1 MAMQTIEIRNI
12 GPLVDTGIISVSQ
25 VMLLIGEQSTGK
37 STFMKILCFCCW
49 LEKQVMVSGDSIVSK
64 YTHYYRFWNELKKFH
79 HFNDDFLSDGS
90 YIKYDGSA
98 IQIEMQGRKRNAKIV
113 RKPKFAEIRHN
124 FKISFLPSER
134 NLLSSIQNIENLYRS
149 KDVDMLFNYI
159 LEWGEARSQFSVTH
173 PLNLVFVDKMKYHYD
188 EKSGD
193 VLTLADGHSKIKP
206 YYASSGVQSAL
217 PIQVLATYLA
227 NEVGTSAKISPVEY
241 LKQLDLTDAKIDKN
255 VLTALLSKLVEK
267 RSSFKI
273 NIEELAKISPSLGS
287 VFTNLQKRSSYR
299 SFHMFIEELEQNLFP
314 KAQFELVKMLVE
326 LLKLMDAK
334 NTDYKSTVF
343 LTTHSPYV
351 LTALNV
357 MMLASAAYEKSP
369 DRVKDLGLNDYVLP
383 KDSYSAYCIKDGR
396 FENIVD
402 EEYGFIKGDFLD
414 SVSELVDNYTFE
426 LNSIIYGN
434 AEG

>member
-1 MAMQTIEIRNI
+1 MQTIEIRNI
-12 GPLVDTGIISVSQ
+12 GPLRETGIVPVSQ

-49 LEKQVMVSGDSIVSK
+49 LEKQVMIGGDSIVSK

-79 HFNDDFLSDGS
+79 HFNDEFLSDSS

-98 IQIEMQGRKRNAKIV
+98 IQIEMRGKKRNAKIV
-113 RKPKFAEIRHN
+113 RKPNFAAIRHN
-124 FKISFLPSER
+124 LKISFLPSER

-159 LEWGEARSQFSVTH
+159 LEWGEARLQFGVAN
-173 PLNLVFVDKMKYHYD
+173 PLDLVFVDKMKYYYD
-188 EKSGD
+188 AKNGD

-227 NEVGTSAKISPVEY
+227 GEVGTSAKISPVEY
-241 LKQLDLTDAKIDKN
+241 LKQLDLTDSKIDIKVMTSVLKN
-255 VLTALLSKLVEK
+255 
-267 RSSFKI
+267 I
-273 NIEELAKISPSLGS
+273 QN
-287 VFTNLQKRSSYR
+287 RSSYK

-314 KAQFELVKMLVE
+314 KAQFELVKMLVG
-326 LLKLMDAK
+326 LLKQMDK
-334 NTDYKSTVF
+334 KPTGYTSTVF

-357 MMLASAAYEKSP
+357 MMLASAAYEMSP
-369 DRVKDLGLNDYVLP
+369 DKVNDLGLEDYVLP
-383 KDSYSAYCIKDGR
+383 KGAYSAYCIKNGH

-402 EEYGFIKGDFLD
+402 EEFGFIKGDFLD

-434 AEG
+434 TEG

>member
-1 MAMQTIEIRNI
+1 MQTIEIRNI
-12 GPLVDTGIISVSQ
+12 GPLVETGIIPVSQ

-49 LEKQVMVSGDSIVSK
+49 LEKQVMIGGDSIVSK

-79 HFNDDFLSDGS
+79 HFNDEFLSDSS

-98 IQIEMQGRKRNAKIV
+98 IQIEMRGKKRNAKIV

-124 FKISFLPSER
+124 LKISFLPSER

-159 LEWGEARSQFSVTH
+159 LEWGEARLQFGVAN
-173 PLNLVFVDKMKYHYD
+173 PLDLVFVDKMKYHYD
-188 EKSGD
+188 AKNGD
-193 VLTLADGHSKIKP
+193 VLTLTDGHSKIKP

-227 NEVGTSAKISPVEY
+227 GEVGTSAKISPVDY
-241 LKQLDLTDAKIDKN
+241 LKQLDLTDSKIDIKVMTSVLKN
-255 VLTALLSKLVEK
+255 
-267 RSSFKI
+267 I
-273 NIEELAKISPSLGS
+273 QN
-287 VFTNLQKRSSYR
+287 RSSYK

-314 KAQFELVKMLVE
+314 KAQFELVKMLVG
-326 LLKLMDAK
+326 LLKKMEQK
-334 NTDYKSTVF
+334 STGYTSTVF

-357 MMLASAAYEKSP
+357 MMLASAAYEMSP
-369 DRVKDLGLNDYVLP
+369 DKVNDLGLEDYVLP
-383 KDSYSAYCIKDGR
+383 KGAYSAYCIKDGR

-402 EEYGFIKGDFLD
+402 EEFGFIKGDFLD

-434 AEG
+434 TEG

>member
-1 MAMQTIEIRNI
+1 MQTIEIRRI
-12 GPLVDTGIISVSQ
+12 GPLVETGIVPVSQ
-25 VMLLIGEQSTGK
+25 VVLLIGEQSTGK

-49 LEKQVMVSGDSIVSK
+49 LEKQVMIGGDSIVSK

-79 HFNDDFLSDGS
+79 HLNDEFFSDSS

-98 IQIEMQGRKRNAKIV
+98 VQIEMCGKKRNAKIV

-124 FKISFLPSER
+124 LKLSFLPSER
-134 NLLSSIQNIENLYRS
+134 NLLSSILNIENLYRS

-159 LEWGEARSQFSVTH
+159 LEWGEARSQFNATH
-173 PLNLVFVDKMKYHYD
+173 PLDLVFVDNMKYHYD
-188 EKSGD
+188 AKNGD

-227 NEVGTSAKISPVEY
+227 REVGTSAKISPVEY
-241 LKQLDLTDAKIDKN
+241 LKQLDLTDSKIDIK
-255 VLTALLSKLVEK
+255 VLTSILSEMLKNGGVSKAEKL
-267 RSSFKI
+267 SD
-273 NIEELAKISPSLGS
+273 ISPSFDT
-287 VFTNLQKRSSYR
+287 VFKNLQNRSSYR

-314 KAQFELVKMLVE
+314 EAQFELVKMLVG
-326 LLKLMDAK
+326 LLKQMEKKD
-334 NTDYKSTVF
+334 TGYKSSVF

-357 MMLASAAYEKSP
+357 MMLVSAAYELSSDK
-369 DRVKDLGLNDYVLP
+369 VNGLGLEDYVLP
-383 KDSYSAYCIKDGR
+383 KGAYSAYCIKDGR
-396 FENIVD
+396 FESIVD

-434 AEG
+434 AEE

>member
-1 MAMQTIEIRNI
+1 MQTIEIRNI
-12 GPLVDTGIISVSQ
+12 GPLVETGIIPVSQ

-49 LEKQVMVSGDSIVSK
+49 LEKQVMIGGDSIVSK

-79 HFNDDFLSDGS
+79 HFNDEFLSDSS

-98 IQIEMQGRKRNAKIV
+98 IQIEMRGKKRNAKIV

-124 FKISFLPSER
+124 LKISFLPSER

-159 LEWGEARSQFSVTH
+159 LEWGEARLQFGVANS
-173 PLNLVFVDKMKYHYD
+173 LDLVFVDKMKYHYD
-188 EKSGD
+188 AKNGD

-227 NEVGTSAKISPVEY
+227 GEVGTSAKISPVDY
-241 LKQLDLTDAKIDKN
+241 LKQLDLTDSKIDIKVMTSVLKN
-255 VLTALLSKLVEK
+255 
-267 RSSFKI
+267 I
-273 NIEELAKISPSLGS
+273 QN
-287 VFTNLQKRSSYR
+287 RSSYK

-314 KAQFELVKMLVE
+314 KAQFELVKMLVG
-326 LLKLMDAK
+326 LLKKMEQ
-334 NTDYKSTVF
+334 KSTGYTSMVF

-357 MMLASAAYEKSP
+357 MMLASAAYEMSP
-369 DRVKDLGLNDYVLP
+369 DKVNDLGLEDYVLP
-383 KDSYSAYCIKDGR
+383 KGAYSAYCIKDGR

-402 EEYGFIKGDFLD
+402 EEFGFIKGDFLD

-434 AEG
+434 TEG

>member
-1 MAMQTIEIRNI
+1 MQTIEIRNI
-12 GPLVDTGIISVSQ
+12 GPLVETGIIPVSQ

-49 LEKQVMVSGDSIVSK
+49 LEKQVMIGGDSIVSK

-79 HFNDDFLSDGS
+79 HFNDEFLSDSS

-98 IQIEMQGRKRNAKIV
+98 IQIEMRGKKRNAKIV
-113 RKPKFAEIRHN
+113 RKPKFAAIRHN
-124 FKISFLPSER
+124 LKISFLPSER

-159 LEWGEARSQFSVTH
+159 LEWGEARLQFGVAN
-173 PLNLVFVDKMKYHYD
+173 PLDLVFVDKMKYHYD
-188 EKSGD
+188 AKNGD

-227 NEVGTSAKISPVEY
+227 GEVGTSAKISPVEY
-241 LKQLDLTDAKIDKN
+241 LKQLDLTDSKIDIKVMTSVLKN
-255 VLTALLSKLVEK
+255 
-267 RSSFKI
+267 I
-273 NIEELAKISPSLGS
+273 QN
-287 VFTNLQKRSSYR
+287 RSSYK

-314 KAQFELVKMLVE
+314 KAQFELVKMLVG
-326 LLKLMDAK
+326 LLKKMEQK
-334 NTDYKSTVF
+334 STGYTSTVF

-357 MMLASAAYEKSP
+357 MMLASAAYEMSP
-369 DRVKDLGLNDYVLP
+369 DKVNDLGLEDYVLP
-383 KDSYSAYCIKDGR
+383 KRAYSAYCIKDGR

-402 EEYGFIKGDFLD
+402 EEFGFIKGDFLD

-434 AEG
+434 TEG

>member
-1 MAMQTIEIRNI
+1 MQTIEIRNI
-12 GPLVDTGIISVSQ
+12 GPLVETGIIPVSQ

-49 LEKQVMVSGDSIVSK
+49 LEKQVMIGGDSIVSK

-79 HFNDDFLSDGS
+79 HFNDEFLSDSS

-98 IQIEMQGRKRNAKIV
+98 IQIEMRGKKRNAKIV

-124 FKISFLPSER
+124 LKISFLPSER

-159 LEWGEARSQFSVTH
+159 LEWGEARLQFGVAN
-173 PLNLVFVDKMKYHYD
+173 PLDLVFVDKMKYHYD
-188 EKSGD
+188 AKNGD

-227 NEVGTSAKISPVEY
+227 GEVGTSAKISPVDY
-241 LKQLDLTDAKIDKN
+241 LKQLDLTDSKIDIKVMTSVLKN
-255 VLTALLSKLVEK
+255 
-267 RSSFKI
+267 I
-273 NIEELAKISPSLGS
+273 QN
-287 VFTNLQKRSSYR
+287 RSSYK

-314 KAQFELVKMLVE
+314 KAQFELVKMLVG
-326 LLKLMDAK
+326 LLKKMEQK
-334 NTDYKSTVF
+334 STGYTSTVF

-357 MMLASAAYEKSP
+357 MMLASAAYEMSP
-369 DRVKDLGLNDYVLP
+369 DKVNDLGLEDYVLP
-383 KDSYSAYCIKDGR
+383 KGAYSAYCIKDGR

-402 EEYGFIKGDFLD
+402 EEFGFIKGDFLD

>member
-1 MAMQTIEIRNI
+1 MQTIEIRNI
-12 GPLVDTGIISVSQ
+12 GPLRETGIVPVSQ

-49 LEKQVMVSGDSIVSK
+49 LEKQVMIGGDSIVSK
-64 YTHYYRFWNELKKFH
+64 YTHYYRFWNELKRFH
-79 HFNDDFLSDGS
+79 HLNDEFLSDSS

-98 IQIEMQGRKRNAKIV
+98 IQIEMPGKKRNAKIF
-113 RKPKFAEIRHN
+113 RKPKFADIRHN
-124 FKISFLPSER
+124 LKISFLPSER

-159 LEWGEARSQFSVTH
+159 LEWGEARSQFNVAH
-173 PLNLVFVDKMKYHYD
+173 PLDLVFVDNMKYHYD
-188 EKSGD
+188 AKNGD
-193 VLTLADGHSKIKP
+193 MLTLADGHSRIKP

-217 PIQVLATYLA
+217 PIQVIATYLA
-227 NEVGTSAKISPVEY
+227 GEVGTSAKKSPVEY
-241 LKQLDLTDAKIDKN
+241 LKQLDLLDSKDVQALTT
-255 VLTALLSKLVEK
+255 VLNNML
-267 RSSFKI
+267 
-273 NIEELAKISPSLGS
+273 N
-287 VFTNLQKRSSYR
+287 RSSYR

-314 KAQFELVKMLVE
+314 KAQFELVKMLVR
-326 LLKLMDAK
+326 LLKQMDK
-334 NTDYKSTVF
+334 KPTGYTSTVF

-357 MMLASAAYEKSP
+357 MMLASAAYEMSP
-369 DRVKDLGLNDYVLP
+369 DKVSDLGLEDYVLP
-383 KDSYSAYCIKDGR
+383 KGAYSAYCIKDGC

>member
-1 MAMQTIEIRNI
+1 MQTIEIRNI
-12 GPLVDTGIISVSQ
+12 GPLAETGVVPISQ

-49 LEKQVMVSGDSIVSK
+49 LEKQVMIGGDSILSR

-79 HFNDDFLSDGS
+79 HFNDDFLSDSS

-98 IQIEMQGRKRNAKIV
+98 IQIEMRGKKRNAKIV
-113 RKPKFAEIRHN
+113 RKPKFAEIKHN
-124 FKISFLPSER
+124 LKISFLPSER

-159 LEWGEARSQFSVTH
+159 LEWGEARLQFNVLH
-173 PLNLVFVDKMKYHYD
+173 PLDLVFVDKMKYHYD
-188 EKSGD
+188 AKNGD

-227 NEVGTSAKISPVEY
+227 GEVGTSAKISPVEY
-241 LKQLDLTDAKIDKN
+241 LKQLDLTDSKIDMKVMTSVLKN
-255 VLTALLSKLVEK
+255 
-267 RSSFKI
+267 I
-273 NIEELAKISPSLGS
+273 QN
-287 VFTNLQKRSSYR
+287 RSSYK

-314 KAQFELVKMLVE
+314 KAQFELVKMLVG
-326 LLKLMDAK
+326 LLKQ
-334 NTDYKSTVF
+334 TDKKDTGYKSTVF

-357 MMLASAAYEKSP
+357 MMLASAAYEMSP
-369 DRVKDLGLNDYVLP
+369 DKVNDLGLEDYVLP
-383 KDSYSAYCIKDGR
+383 KGAYSAYCIKDGR

-414 SVSELVDNYTFE
+414 SVSEQVDNYTFE

-434 AEG
+434 TEG

>member
-1 MAMQTIEIRNI
+1 MQTIEIRNI
-12 GPLVDTGIISVSQ
+12 GPLVETGIIPVSQ

-49 LEKQVMVSGDSIVSK
+49 LEKQVMIGGDSIVSK

-79 HFNDDFLSDGS
+79 HFNDEFLSDSS

-98 IQIEMQGRKRNAKIV
+98 IQIEMRGKKRNAKIV
-113 RKPKFAEIRHN
+113 RKPKFAAIRHN
-124 FKISFLPSER
+124 LKISFLPSER

-159 LEWGEARSQFSVTH
+159 LEWGEARLQFGVAN
-173 PLNLVFVDKMKYHYD
+173 PLDLVFVDKMKYHYD
-188 EKSGD
+188 AKNGD
-193 VLTLADGHSKIKP
+193 VLTLVDGYSKIKP

-227 NEVGTSAKISPVEY
+227 GEVGTSAKISPVEY
-241 LKQLDLTDAKIDKN
+241 LKQLDLTDSKIDIKVMTSVLKN
-255 VLTALLSKLVEK
+255 
-267 RSSFKI
+267 I
-273 NIEELAKISPSLGS
+273 QN
-287 VFTNLQKRSSYR
+287 RSSYK

-314 KAQFELVKMLVE
+314 KAQFELVKMLVG
-326 LLKLMDAK
+326 LLKKMEQ
-334 NTDYKSTVF
+334 KSTGYTSMVF

-357 MMLASAAYEKSP
+357 MMLASAAYEMSP
-369 DRVKDLGLNDYVLP
+369 NKVNDLGLEDYVLP
-383 KDSYSAYCIKDGR
+383 KGAYSAYCIKDGR

-402 EEYGFIKGDFLD
+402 EEFGFIKGDFLD
-414 SVSELVDNYTFE
+414 SVSELVDNYTFK

-434 AEG
+434 TEG

>member
-1 MAMQTIEIRNI
+1 MQTIEIRNI
-12 GPLVDTGIISVSQ
+12 GPLKETGVVPVSQ

-49 LEKQVMVSGDSIVSK
+49 LEKQVMIGGDSILSR

-79 HFNDDFLSDGS
+79 HFNDDFLSDSS

-98 IQIEMQGRKRNAKIV
+98 IQIEMRGKKRNAKIV
-113 RKPKFAEIRHN
+113 RKPKFAEIKHN
-124 FKISFLPSER
+124 LKISFLPSER

-159 LEWGEARSQFSVTH
+159 LEWGEARLQFDESH
-173 PLNLVFVDKMKYHYD
+173 PLDLVFVDKMKYHY
-188 EKSGD
+188 EAKKGD
-193 VLTLADGHSKIKP
+193 MLTLADGHSNIKP

-227 NEVGTSAKISPVEY
+227 GEVGTSAKISPVEY
-241 LKQLDLTDAKIDKN
+241 LKQLNLLTDSKVDVKILSA
-255 VLTALLSKLVEK
+255 VLNEMLRNENTSKPNK
-267 RSSFKI
+267 
-273 NIEELAKISPSLGS
+273 NIEVPAS
-287 VFTNLQKRSSYR
+287 VEYVLNNLLNRSSYR
-299 SFHMFIEELEQNLFP
+299 SFHLFVEELEQNLFP
-314 KAQFELVKMLVE
+314 IAQFELVKMLVG
-326 LLKLMDAK
+326 LLKQ
-334 NTDYKSTVF
+334 TDKKDTGYKSTVF

-357 MMLASAAYEKSP
+357 MMLASAAYEMSP
-369 DRVKDLGLNDYVLP
+369 DKVNDLGLEDYVLP
-383 KDSYSAYCIKDGR
+383 KGAYSAYCIKDGR

-434 AEG
+434 TEG

>member
-1 MAMQTIEIRNI
+1 MQTIEIRNI
-12 GPLVDTGIISVSQ
+12 GPLVETGIIPVSQ

-49 LEKQVMVSGDSIVSK
+49 LEKQVMIGGDSIVSK

-79 HFNDDFLSDGS
+79 HFNDEFLSDSS

-98 IQIEMQGRKRNAKIV
+98 IQIEMRGKKRNAKIV
-113 RKPKFAEIRHN
+113 RKPKFAAIRHN
-124 FKISFLPSER
+124 LKISFLPSER

-159 LEWGEARSQFSVTH
+159 LEWGEARLQFGAAN
-173 PLNLVFVDKMKYHYD
+173 PLDLVFVDKMKYYYD
-188 EKSGD
+188 AKNGD

-227 NEVGTSAKISPVEY
+227 GEVGTSAKISPVEY
-241 LKQLDLTDAKIDKN
+241 LKQLDLTDSKIDIKVMTSVLKN
-255 VLTALLSKLVEK
+255 
-267 RSSFKI
+267 I
-273 NIEELAKISPSLGS
+273 QN
-287 VFTNLQKRSSYR
+287 RSSYK

-314 KAQFELVKMLVE
+314 KAQFELVKMLVG
-326 LLKLMDAK
+326 LLKKMEQ
-334 NTDYKSTVF
+334 KSTGYTSMVF

-357 MMLASAAYEKSP
+357 MMLASAAYEMSP
-369 DRVKDLGLNDYVLP
+369 DKVNDLGLEDYVLP
-383 KDSYSAYCIKDGR
+383 KGAYSAYCIKDGR

-402 EEYGFIKGDFLD
+402 EEFGFIKGDFLD

-434 AEG
+434 TEG

>member
-1 MAMQTIEIRNI
+1 MQTIEIRNI
-12 GPLVDTGIISVSQ
+12 GPLVETGIIPVSQ

-49 LEKQVMVSGDSIVSK
+49 LEKQVMIGGDSIVSK

-79 HFNDDFLSDGS
+79 HFNDEFLSDSS

-98 IQIEMQGRKRNAKIV
+98 IQIEMRGKKRNAKIV

-124 FKISFLPSER
+124 LKISFLPSER

-159 LEWGEARSQFSVTH
+159 LEWGEARLQFGVAN
-173 PLNLVFVDKMKYHYD
+173 PFDLVFVDKMKYHYD
-188 EKSGD
+188 AKNGD

-227 NEVGTSAKISPVEY
+227 GEVGTSAKISPVDY
-241 LKQLDLTDAKIDKN
+241 LKQLDLTDSKIDIKVMTSVLKN
-255 VLTALLSKLVEK
+255 
-267 RSSFKI
+267 I
-273 NIEELAKISPSLGS
+273 QN
-287 VFTNLQKRSSYR
+287 RSSYK

-314 KAQFELVKMLVE
+314 KAQFELVKMLVG
-326 LLKLMDAK
+326 LLKKMEQK
-334 NTDYKSTVF
+334 STGYTSTVF

-357 MMLASAAYEKSP
+357 MMLASAAYEMSP
-369 DRVKDLGLNDYVLP
+369 DKVNDLGLEDYVLP
-383 KDSYSAYCIKDGR
+383 KGAYSAYCIKDGR

-402 EEYGFIKGDFLD
+402 EEFGFIKGDFLD

-434 AEG
+434 TEG

>member
-1 MAMQTIEIRNI
+1 MQTIEIRNI
-12 GPLVDTGIISVSQ
+12 GPLTETGTVPVSQ

-49 LEKQVMVSGDSIVSK
+49 LEKQVMIGGDSIVSK

-79 HFNDDFLSDGS
+79 HFNDEFLSDSS

-98 IQIEMQGRKRNAKIV
+98 IQIEMRGKKRNAKIV

-124 FKISFLPSER
+124 LKISFLPSER

-159 LEWGEARSQFSVTH
+159 LEWGEARLQFGVAN
-173 PLNLVFVDKMKYHYD
+173 PLDLVFVDKMKYHYD
-188 EKSGD
+188 AKNGD

-227 NEVGTSAKISPVEY
+227 GEVGTSAKISPVDY
-241 LKQLDLTDAKIDKN
+241 LKQLDLTDSKIDIKVMTSVLKN
-255 VLTALLSKLVEK
+255 
-267 RSSFKI
+267 I
-273 NIEELAKISPSLGS
+273 QN
-287 VFTNLQKRSSYR
+287 RSSYK

-314 KAQFELVKMLVE
+314 KAQFELVKMLVG
-326 LLKLMDAK
+326 LLKKMEQK
-334 NTDYKSTVF
+334 STGYTSTVF

-357 MMLASAAYEKSP
+357 MMLASAAYEMSP
-369 DRVKDLGLNDYVLP
+369 DKVNDLGLEDYVLP
-383 KDSYSAYCIKDGR
+383 KGAYSAYCIKDGR

-402 EEYGFIKGDFLD
+402 EEFGFIKGDFLD

>member
-1 MAMQTIEIRNI
+1 MQTIEIRNI
-12 GPLVDTGIISVSQ
+12 GPLVETGIIPVSQ

-49 LEKQVMVSGDSIVSK
+49 LEKQVMIGGDSIVSK

-79 HFNDDFLSDGS
+79 HFNDEFLSDSS

-98 IQIEMQGRKRNAKIV
+98 IQIEMRGKKRNAKIV

-124 FKISFLPSER
+124 LKISFLPSER

-159 LEWGEARSQFSVTH
+159 LEWGEARLQFGVAN
-173 PLNLVFVDKMKYHYD
+173 PLDLVFVDKMKYHYD
-188 EKSGD
+188 AKNGD

-227 NEVGTSAKISPVEY
+227 GEVGTSAKISPVDY
-241 LKQLDLTDAKIDKN
+241 LKQLDLTDSKIDIKVMTSVLKN
-255 VLTALLSKLVEK
+255 
-267 RSSFKI
+267 I
-273 NIEELAKISPSLGS
+273 QN
-287 VFTNLQKRSSYR
+287 RSSYK

-314 KAQFELVKMLVE
+314 KAQFELVKMLVG
-326 LLKLMDAK
+326 LLKKMEQ
-334 NTDYKSTVF
+334 KSTGYTSTMF

-357 MMLASAAYEKSP
+357 MMLASAAYEMSP
-369 DRVKDLGLNDYVLP
+369 DKVNDLGLEDYVLP
-383 KDSYSAYCIKDGR
+383 KGAYSAYCIKDGR

-402 EEYGFIKGDFLD
+402 AEFGFIKGDFLD

-434 AEG
+434 TEG

>member
-1 MAMQTIEIRNI
+1 MQTIEIRNI
-12 GPLVDTGIISVSQ
+12 GPLVETGIIPVSQ

-49 LEKQVMVSGDSIVSK
+49 LEKQVMIGGDSIVSK

-79 HFNDDFLSDGS
+79 HFNDEFLSDSS

-98 IQIEMQGRKRNAKIV
+98 IQIEMRGKKRNAKIV
-113 RKPKFAEIRHN
+113 RKPKFADIRHN
-124 FKISFLPSER
+124 LKISFLPSER

-159 LEWGEARSQFSVTH
+159 LEWGEARLQFGVAN
-173 PLNLVFVDKMKYHYD
+173 PLDLFFVDKMKYHYD
-188 EKSGD
+188 AKNGD

-227 NEVGTSAKISPVEY
+227 GEVGTSAKISPVDY
-241 LKQLDLTDAKIDKN
+241 LKQLDLTDSKIDIKVMTSVLKN
-255 VLTALLSKLVEK
+255 
-267 RSSFKI
+267 I
-273 NIEELAKISPSLGS
+273 QN
-287 VFTNLQKRSSYR
+287 RSSYK

-314 KAQFELVKMLVE
+314 KAQFELVKMLVG
-326 LLKLMDAK
+326 LLKKMEQK
-334 NTDYKSTVF
+334 STGYTSTVF

-357 MMLASAAYEKSP
+357 MMLASAAYEMSP
-369 DRVKDLGLNDYVLP
+369 DKVNDLGLEDYVLP
-383 KDSYSAYCIKDGR
+383 KGAYSAYCIKDGR

-402 EEYGFIKGDFLD
+402 EEFGFIKGDFLD

-434 AEG
+434 TEG

>member
-1 MAMQTIEIRNI
+1 MQTIEIRNI
-12 GPLVDTGIISVSQ
+12 GPLVETGIIPVSQ

-49 LEKQVMVSGDSIVSK
+49 LEKQVMIGGDSIVSK

-79 HFNDDFLSDGS
+79 HFNDEFLSDSS

-98 IQIEMQGRKRNAKIV
+98 IQIEMRGKKRNAKIV

-124 FKISFLPSER
+124 LKISFLPSER

-159 LEWGEARSQFSVTH
+159 LEWGEARLQFGVAN
-173 PLNLVFVDKMKYHYD
+173 PLDLVFVDKMKYHYD
-188 EKSGD
+188 AKNGD

-227 NEVGTSAKISPVEY
+227 GEVGTSAKISPVDY
-241 LKQLDLTDAKIDKN
+241 LKQLDLTDSKIDIKVMTSVLKN
-255 VLTALLSKLVEK
+255 
-267 RSSFKI
+267 I
-273 NIEELAKISPSLGS
+273 QN
-287 VFTNLQKRSSYR
+287 RSSYK

-314 KAQFELVKMLVE
+314 KAQFELVKMLVG
-326 LLKLMDAK
+326 LLKKMEQK
-334 NTDYKSTVF
+334 STGYTSTVF

-357 MMLASAAYEKSP
+357 MMLASAAYEISP
-369 DRVKDLGLNDYVLP
+369 DKVNDLGLEDYVLP
-383 KDSYSAYCIKDGR
+383 KGAYSAYCIKDGR

-402 EEYGFIKGDFLD
+402 EEFGFIKGDFLD

-434 AEG
+434 TEG

>member
-1 MAMQTIEIRNI
+1 MQTIEIRNI
-12 GPLVDTGIISVSQ
+12 GSLVETGIIPVSQ

-49 LEKQVMVSGDSIVSK
+49 LEKQVMIGGDSIVSK

-79 HFNDDFLSDGS
+79 HFNDEFLSDSS

-98 IQIEMQGRKRNAKIV
+98 IQIEMRGKKRNAKIV

-124 FKISFLPSER
+124 LKISFLPSER

-159 LEWGEARSQFSVTH
+159 LEWGEARLQFGVAN
-173 PLNLVFVDKMKYHYD
+173 PLDLVFVDKMKYHYD
-188 EKSGD
+188 AKNGD

-227 NEVGTSAKISPVEY
+227 GEVGTSAKISPVDY
-241 LKQLDLTDAKIDKN
+241 LKQLDLTDSKIDIKVMTSVLKN
-255 VLTALLSKLVEK
+255 
-267 RSSFKI
+267 I
-273 NIEELAKISPSLGS
+273 QN
-287 VFTNLQKRSSYR
+287 RSSYK

-314 KAQFELVKMLVE
+314 KAQFELVKMLVG
-326 LLKLMDAK
+326 LLKKMEHK
-334 NTDYKSTVF
+334 STGYTSTVF

-357 MMLASAAYEKSP
+357 MMLASAAYEMSP
-369 DRVKDLGLNDYVLP
+369 DKVNDLGLEDYVLP
-383 KDSYSAYCIKDGR
+383 KGAYSAYCIKDGR

-402 EEYGFIKGDFLD
+402 EEFGFIKGDFLD

-434 AEG
+434 TEG

>member
-1 MAMQTIEIRNI
+1 MQTIEIRNI
-12 GPLVDTGIISVSQ
+12 GPLVETGIIPVSQ

-49 LEKQVMVSGDSIVSK
+49 LEKQVMIGGDSIVSK

-79 HFNDDFLSDGS
+79 HFNDEFLSDSS

-98 IQIEMQGRKRNAKIV
+98 IQIEMRGKKRNAKIV

-124 FKISFLPSER
+124 LKISFLPSER

-159 LEWGEARSQFSVTH
+159 LEWGEARLQFGVAN
-173 PLNLVFVDKMKYHYD
+173 PLDLVFVDKMKYHYD
-188 EKSGD
+188 AKNGD

-227 NEVGTSAKISPVEY
+227 GEVGTSAKISPVDY
-241 LKQLDLTDAKIDKN
+241 LKQLDFTDSKIDIKVMTSVLKN
-255 VLTALLSKLVEK
+255 
-267 RSSFKI
+267 I
-273 NIEELAKISPSLGS
+273 QN
-287 VFTNLQKRSSYR
+287 RSSYK

-314 KAQFELVKMLVE
+314 KAQFELVKMLVG
-326 LLKLMDAK
+326 LLKKMEQK
-334 NTDYKSTVF
+334 STGYTSTVF

-357 MMLASAAYEKSP
+357 MMLASAAYEMSP
-369 DRVKDLGLNDYVLP
+369 DKVNDLGLEDYVLP
-383 KDSYSAYCIKDGR
+383 KGAYSAYCIKDGR

-402 EEYGFIKGDFLD
+402 EEFGFIKGDFLD

-434 AEG
+434 TEG

>member
-1 MAMQTIEIRNI
+1 MQTIEIRNI
-12 GPLVDTGIISVSQ
+12 GPLVETGIIPVSQ

-49 LEKQVMVSGDSIVSK
+49 LEKQVMIGGDSIVSK

-79 HFNDDFLSDGS
+79 HFNDEFLSDSS

-98 IQIEMQGRKRNAKIV
+98 IQIEMRGKKRNAKIV

-124 FKISFLPSER
+124 LKISFLPSER

-159 LEWGEARSQFSVTH
+159 LEWGEARLQFGVAN
-173 PLNLVFVDKMKYHYD
+173 PLDLVFVDKMKYHYD
-188 EKSGD
+188 AKNGD

-227 NEVGTSAKISPVEY
+227 GEVGTSAKISPVDY
-241 LKQLDLTDAKIDKN
+241 LKQLDLTDSKIDIKVMTSVLKN
-255 VLTALLSKLVEK
+255 
-267 RSSFKI
+267 I
-273 NIEELAKISPSLGS
+273 QN
-287 VFTNLQKRSSYR
+287 RSSYK

-314 KAQFELVKMLVE
+314 KAQFELVKMLVG
-326 LLKLMDAK
+326 LLKKMEQK
-334 NTDYKSTVF
+334 STGYTSTVF

-357 MMLASAAYEKSP
+357 MMLASAAYEMSP
-369 DRVKDLGLNDYVLP
+369 DKVNDLGLEDNVLP
-383 KDSYSAYCIKDGR
+383 KGAYSAYCIKDGR

-402 EEYGFIKGDFLD
+402 EEFGFIKGDFLD

-434 AEG
+434 TEG

>member
-1 MAMQTIEIRNI
+1 MQTIEIRNI
-12 GPLVDTGIISVSQ
+12 GPLVETGIIPVSQ

-49 LEKQVMVSGDSIVSK
+49 LEKQVMIGGDSIVSK

-79 HFNDDFLSDGS
+79 HFNDEFLSDSS

-98 IQIEMQGRKRNAKIV
+98 IQIEMRGKKRNAKIV

-124 FKISFLPSER
+124 LKISFLPSER

-159 LEWGEARSQFSVTH
+159 LEWGEARLQFGVAN
-173 PLNLVFVDKMKYHYD
+173 PLDLVFVDKMKYHYD
-188 EKSGD
+188 AKNGD

-227 NEVGTSAKISPVEY
+227 GEVGTSAKISPVDY
-241 LKQLDLTDAKIDKN
+241 LKQLDLTDSKIDIKVMTSVLKN
-255 VLTALLSKLVEK
+255 
-267 RSSFKI
+267 I
-273 NIEELAKISPSLGS
+273 QN
-287 VFTNLQKRSSYR
+287 RSSYK

-314 KAQFELVKMLVE
+314 KAQFELVKMLVG
-326 LLKLMDAK
+326 LLKKMEQK
-334 NTDYKSTVF
+334 STGYTSTVF

-357 MMLASAAYEKSP
+357 MMLASAAYEMSP
-369 DRVKDLGLNDYVLP
+369 DKVNDLGLEDYVLP
-383 KDSYSAYCIKDGR
+383 KGAYSAYCIKDGR

-402 EEYGFIKGDFLD
+402 EEFGFIKGDFLD

-434 AEG
+434 TEG

>member
-1 MAMQTIEIRNI
+1 MQTIEIRNI
-12 GPLVDTGIISVSQ
+12 GPLKETGVVPISQ

-49 LEKQVMVSGDSIVSK
+49 LEKQVMIGGDSILSR

-79 HFNDDFLSDGS
+79 HFNDDFLSDSS

-98 IQIEMQGRKRNAKIV
+98 IQIEMRGKKRNAKIV
-113 RKPKFAEIRHN
+113 RKPKFAEIKHN
-124 FKISFLPSER
+124 LKISFLPSER

-159 LEWGEARSQFSVTH
+159 LEWGEARLQFNELH
-173 PLNLVFVDKMKYHYD
+173 PLDLVFVDKMKYHYD
-188 EKSGD
+188 AKNGD

-227 NEVGTSAKISPVEY
+227 GEVGTSAKISPVEY
-241 LKQLDLTDAKIDKN
+241 LKQLNLLTDSKVDVKILSA
-255 VLTALLSKLVEK
+255 VLNEMLRNENTSKPNK
-267 RSSFKI
+267 
-273 NIEELAKISPSLGS
+273 NIEVPAS
-287 VFTNLQKRSSYR
+287 VEYVLNNLLNRSSYR
-299 SFHMFIEELEQNLFP
+299 SFHMFVEELEQNLFP
-314 KAQFELVKMLVE
+314 IAQFELVKMLVG
-326 LLKLMDAK
+326 LLKQ
-334 NTDYKSTVF
+334 TDKKDTGYKSTVF

-357 MMLASAAYEKSP
+357 MMLASAAYEMSP
-369 DRVKDLGLNDYVLP
+369 DKVNDLGLEDYVLP
-383 KDSYSAYCIKDGR
+383 KGAYSAYCIKDGR

-402 EEYGFIKGDFLD
+402 EEFGFIKGDFLD

-434 AEG
+434 TEG

>member
-1 MAMQTIEIRNI
+1 MQTIEIRNI
-12 GPLVDTGIISVSQ
+12 GPLVETGIIPVSQ

-49 LEKQVMVSGDSIVSK
+49 LEKQVMIGGDSIVSK

-79 HFNDDFLSDGS
+79 HFNDEFLSDSS

-98 IQIEMQGRKRNAKIV
+98 IQIEMRGKKRNAKIV

-124 FKISFLPSER
+124 LKISFLPSER

-159 LEWGEARSQFSVTH
+159 LEWGEARLQFGVAN
-173 PLNLVFVDKMKYHYD
+173 PLDLVFVDKMKYHYD
-188 EKSGD
+188 AKNGD
-193 VLTLADGHSKIKP
+193 VLTLSDGHSKIKP

-227 NEVGTSAKISPVEY
+227 GEVGTSAKISPVDY
-241 LKQLDLTDAKIDKN
+241 LKQLDLTDSKIDIKVMTSVLKN
-255 VLTALLSKLVEK
+255 
-267 RSSFKI
+267 I
-273 NIEELAKISPSLGS
+273 QN
-287 VFTNLQKRSSYR
+287 RSSYK

-314 KAQFELVKMLVE
+314 KAQLELVKMLVG
-326 LLKLMDAK
+326 LLKKMEQK
-334 NTDYKSTVF
+334 STGYTSTVF

-357 MMLASAAYEKSP
+357 MMLASAAYEMSP
-369 DRVKDLGLNDYVLP
+369 DKVNDLGLEDYVLP
-383 KDSYSAYCIKDGR
+383 KGAYSAYCIKDGR

-402 EEYGFIKGDFLD
+402 EEFGFIKGDFLD

-434 AEG
+434 TEG

>member
-1 MAMQTIEIRNI
+1 MQAIEIRNI
-12 GPLVDTGIISVSQ
+12 GPLKETGVVPISQ

-49 LEKQVMVSGDSIVSK
+49 LEKQVMIGGDSILSR

-79 HFNDDFLSDGS
+79 HFNDDFLSDSS

-98 IQIEMQGRKRNAKIV
+98 IQIEMRGKKRNAKIV
-113 RKPKFAEIRHN
+113 RKPKFAEIKHN
-124 FKISFLPSER
+124 LKISFLPSER

-159 LEWGEARSQFSVTH
+159 LEWGEARLQFNVLH
-173 PLNLVFVDKMKYHYD
+173 PLDLVFVDKMKYHYD
-188 EKSGD
+188 AKNGD

-227 NEVGTSAKISPVEY
+227 GEVGTSAKISPVEY
-241 LKQLDLTDAKIDKN
+241 LKQLNLLTDSKVDVKILSA
-255 VLTALLSKLVEK
+255 VLNEMLRNENTSKPNK
-267 RSSFKI
+267 
-273 NIEELAKISPSLGS
+273 NIEVPAS
-287 VFTNLQKRSSYR
+287 VEYVLNNLLNRSSYR
-299 SFHMFIEELEQNLFP
+299 SFHMFVEELEQNLFP
-314 KAQFELVKMLVE
+314 IAQFELVKMLVG
-326 LLKLMDAK
+326 LLKQ
-334 NTDYKSTVF
+334 TDKKDTGYKSTVF

-357 MMLASAAYEKSP
+357 MMLASAAYEISHDK
-369 DRVKDLGLNDYVLP
+369 VNDLGLEDYVLP
-383 KDSYSAYCIKDGR
+383 KGAYSAYCIKDGR

-414 SVSELVDNYTFE
+414 SVSEQVDNYTFE

-434 AEG
+434 TEG

>member
-1 MAMQTIEIRNI
+1 MQTIEIRNI
-12 GPLVDTGIISVSQ
+12 GPLRETGIIPVSQ

-49 LEKQVMVSGDSIVSK
+49 LEKQVMIGGDSIVSK

-79 HFNDDFLSDGS
+79 HFNDEFLSDSS

-98 IQIEMQGRKRNAKIV
+98 IQIEMRGKKRNAKIV
-113 RKPKFAEIRHN
+113 RKPKFAAIRHN
-124 FKISFLPSER
+124 LKISFLPSER

-159 LEWGEARSQFSVTH
+159 LEWGEARLQFGVAN
-173 PLNLVFVDKMKYHYD
+173 PLDLVFVDKMKYYYD
-188 EKSGD
+188 AKNGD

-227 NEVGTSAKISPVEY
+227 GEVGTSAKISPVEY
-241 LKQLDLTDAKIDKN
+241 LKQLDLTDSKIDIKVMTSVLKN
-255 VLTALLSKLVEK
+255 
-267 RSSFKI
+267 I
-273 NIEELAKISPSLGS
+273 QN
-287 VFTNLQKRSSYR
+287 RSSYK

-314 KAQFELVKMLVE
+314 KAQFELVKMLVG
-326 LLKLMDAK
+326 LLKKMEQ
-334 NTDYKSTVF
+334 KSTGYTSMVF

-357 MMLASAAYEKSP
+357 MMLASAAYEMSP
-369 DRVKDLGLNDYVLP
+369 DKVNDLGLEDYVLP
-383 KDSYSAYCIKDGR
+383 KGAYSAYCIKDGR

-402 EEYGFIKGDFLD
+402 EEFGFIKGDFLD

-434 AEG
+434 TEG

>member
-1 MAMQTIEIRNI
+1 MQTIEIRNI
-12 GPLVDTGIISVSQ
+12 GPLVETGIIPVSQ

-49 LEKQVMVSGDSIVSK
+49 LEKQVMIGGDSIVSK

-79 HFNDDFLSDGS
+79 HFNDEFLSDSS

-98 IQIEMQGRKRNAKIV
+98 IQIEMRGKKRNAKIV
-113 RKPKFAEIRHN
+113 RKPKFAAIRHN
-124 FKISFLPSER
+124 LKISFLPSER

-159 LEWGEARSQFSVTH
+159 LEWGEARLQFDVAN
-173 PLNLVFVDKMKYHYD
+173 PLDLVFVDKMKYYYD
-188 EKSGD
+188 AKNGD
-193 VLTLADGHSKIKP
+193 VLTLADGHSQIKP

-227 NEVGTSAKISPVEY
+227 GEVGTSAKISPVEY
-241 LKQLDLTDAKIDKN
+241 LKQLDLTDSKIDIKVMTSVLKN
-255 VLTALLSKLVEK
+255 
-267 RSSFKI
+267 I
-273 NIEELAKISPSLGS
+273 QN
-287 VFTNLQKRSSYR
+287 RSSYK

-314 KAQFELVKMLVE
+314 KAQFELVKMLVG
-326 LLKLMDAK
+326 LLKKMEQK
-334 NTDYKSTVF
+334 STGYTSTVF

-357 MMLASAAYEKSP
+357 MMLASAAYEMSP
-369 DRVKDLGLNDYVLP
+369 DKVNDLGLEDYVLP
-383 KDSYSAYCIKDGR
+383 KGAYSAYCIKDGR

-402 EEYGFIKGDFLD
+402 EEFGFIKGDFLD

-434 AEG
+434 TEG

>member
-1 MAMQTIEIRNI
+1 MQTIEIRNI
-12 GPLVDTGIISVSQ
+12 GPLAETGVVPVSQ

-49 LEKQVMVSGDSIVSK
+49 LEKQVMIGGDSIVCK

-79 HFNDDFLSDGS
+79 HFNDDFLSDSS

-98 IQIEMQGRKRNAKIV
+98 IQIEMRGKKRNAKIV
-113 RKPKFAEIRHN
+113 RKPKFAEIKHN
-124 FKISFLPSER
+124 LKISFLPSER

-159 LEWGEARSQFSVTH
+159 LEWGEARLQFNESH
-173 PLNLVFVDKMKYHYD
+173 PLDLVFVDKMKYHYNA
-188 EKSGD
+188 KNGD

-227 NEVGTSAKISPVEY
+227 GEVGTSAKISPVEY
-241 LKQLDLTDAKIDKN
+241 LKQLDLTDSKIDIKVMTSVLKN
-255 VLTALLSKLVEK
+255 
-267 RSSFKI
+267 I
-273 NIEELAKISPSLGS
+273 QN
-287 VFTNLQKRSSYR
+287 RSSYR
-299 SFHMFIEELEQNLFP
+299 SFHLFVEELEQNLFP
-314 KAQFELVKMLVE
+314 IAQFELVKMLVG
-326 LLKLMDAK
+326 LLKQ
-334 NTDYKSTVF
+334 TDKKDTGYKSTVF

-357 MMLASAAYEKSP
+357 MMLASAAYEISHDK
-369 DRVKDLGLNDYVLP
+369 VHDLGLEDYVLP
-383 KDSYSAYCIKDGR
+383 KGAYSAYCIKDGR

-414 SVSELVDNYTFE
+414 SVSEQVDNYTFE

-434 AEG
+434 TEG

>member
-1 MAMQTIEIRNI
+1 MQTIEIRNI
-12 GPLVDTGIISVSQ
+12 GPLVETGIIPVSQ

-49 LEKQVMVSGDSIVSK
+49 LEKQVMIGGDSIVSK

-79 HFNDDFLSDGS
+79 HFNDEFLSDSS

-98 IQIEMQGRKRNAKIV
+98 IQIEMRGKKRNAKIV

-124 FKISFLPSER
+124 LKISFLPSER

-159 LEWGEARSQFSVTH
+159 LEWGEARLQFGVAN
-173 PLNLVFVDKMKYHYD
+173 PLDLVFVDKMKYHYD
-188 EKSGD
+188 AKNGD

-227 NEVGTSAKISPVEY
+227 GEVGTSAKISPVDY
-241 LKQLDLTDAKIDKN
+241 LKQLDLTDSKIDIKVMTSVLKN
-255 VLTALLSKLVEK
+255 
-267 RSSFKI
+267 I
-273 NIEELAKISPSLGS
+273 QN
-287 VFTNLQKRSSYR
+287 RSSYK

-314 KAQFELVKMLVE
+314 KAQFELVKMLVG
-326 LLKLMDAK
+326 LLKK
-334 NTDYKSTVF
+334 IEQKSTGYTSTVF

-357 MMLASAAYEKSP
+357 MMLASAAYEMSP
-369 DRVKDLGLNDYVLP
+369 DKVNDLGLEDYVLP
-383 KDSYSAYCIKDGR
+383 KGAYSAYCIKDGR

-402 EEYGFIKGDFLD
+402 EEFGFIKGDFLD

-434 AEG
+434 TEG

>member
-1 MAMQTIEIRNI
+1 MQTIEIRNI
-12 GPLVDTGIISVSQ
+12 GPLVETGIIPVSQ

-49 LEKQVMVSGDSIVSK
+49 LEKQVMIGGDSIVSK

-79 HFNDDFLSDGS
+79 HFNDEFLSDSS
-90 YIKYDGSA
+90 YIKYEGSA
-98 IQIEMQGRKRNAKIV
+98 IQIEMRGKKRNAKIV

-124 FKISFLPSER
+124 LKISFLPSER

-159 LEWGEARSQFSVTH
+159 LEWGEARLQFGVAN
-173 PLNLVFVDKMKYHYD
+173 PLDLVFVDKMKYHYD
-188 EKSGD
+188 AKNGD

-227 NEVGTSAKISPVEY
+227 GEVGTSAKISPVDY
-241 LKQLDLTDAKIDKN
+241 LKQLDLTDSKIDIKVMTSVLKN
-255 VLTALLSKLVEK
+255 
-267 RSSFKI
+267 I
-273 NIEELAKISPSLGS
+273 QN
-287 VFTNLQKRSSYR
+287 RSSYK

-314 KAQFELVKMLVE
+314 KVQFELVKMLVG
-326 LLKLMDAK
+326 LLKKMEQ
-334 NTDYKSTVF
+334 KSTGYTSMVF

-357 MMLASAAYEKSP
+357 MMLASAAYEMSP
-369 DRVKDLGLNDYVLP
+369 DKVNDLGLEDYVLP
-383 KDSYSAYCIKDGR
+383 KGAYSAYCIKDGR

-402 EEYGFIKGDFLD
+402 EEFGFIKGDFLD

-434 AEG
+434 TEG

>member
-1 MAMQTIEIRNI
+1 MQTIEIRNI
-12 GPLVDTGIISVSQ
+12 GPLVETGIIPVSQ
-25 VMLLIGEQSTGK
+25 VLLLIGEQSTGK

-49 LEKQVMVSGDSIVSK
+49 LEKQVMIGGDSIVSK

-79 HFNDDFLSDGS
+79 HFNDEFLSDSS

-98 IQIEMQGRKRNAKIV
+98 IQIEMRGKKRNAKIV

-124 FKISFLPSER
+124 LKISFLPSER

-159 LEWGEARSQFSVTH
+159 SEWGEARLQFGVAN
-173 PLNLVFVDKMKYHYD
+173 PLDLVFVDKMKYHYD
-188 EKSGD
+188 AKNGD

-227 NEVGTSAKISPVEY
+227 GEVGTSAKISPVDY
-241 LKQLDLTDAKIDKN
+241 LKQLDLTDSKIDIKVMTSVLKN
-255 VLTALLSKLVEK
+255 
-267 RSSFKI
+267 I
-273 NIEELAKISPSLGS
+273 QN
-287 VFTNLQKRSSYR
+287 RSSYK

-314 KAQFELVKMLVE
+314 KAQLELVKMLVG
-326 LLKLMDAK
+326 LLKKMEQK
-334 NTDYKSTVF
+334 STGYTSTVF

-357 MMLASAAYEKSP
+357 MMLASAAYEMSP
-369 DRVKDLGLNDYVLP
+369 DKVNDLGLEDYVLP
-383 KDSYSAYCIKDGR
+383 KGAYSAYCIKDGC

-402 EEYGFIKGDFLD
+402 EEFGFIKGDFLD

-434 AEG
+434 TEG

>member
-1 MAMQTIEIRNI
+1 MQTIEIRNI
-12 GPLVDTGIISVSQ
+12 GPLVETGIIPVSQ
-25 VMLLIGEQSTGK
+25 VMLLIGERSTGK

-49 LEKQVMVSGDSIVSK
+49 LEKQVMIGGDSIVSK

-79 HFNDDFLSDGS
+79 HFNDEFLSDSS

-98 IQIEMQGRKRNAKIV
+98 IQIEMRGKKRNAKIV
-113 RKPKFAEIRHN
+113 RKPKFAAIRHN
-124 FKISFLPSER
+124 LKISFLPSER

-159 LEWGEARSQFSVTH
+159 LEWGEARLQFGVAN
-173 PLNLVFVDKMKYHYD
+173 PLDLVFVDKMKYYYD
-188 EKSGD
+188 AKNGD

-227 NEVGTSAKISPVEY
+227 GEVGTSAKISPVEY
-241 LKQLDLTDAKIDKN
+241 LKQLDLTDSKIDIKVMTSVLKN
-255 VLTALLSKLVEK
+255 
-267 RSSFKI
+267 I
-273 NIEELAKISPSLGS
+273 QN
-287 VFTNLQKRSSYR
+287 RSSYK

-314 KAQFELVKMLVE
+314 KAQFELVKMLVG
-326 LLKLMDAK
+326 LLKKMEQ
-334 NTDYKSTVF
+334 KSTGYTSMVF

-357 MMLASAAYEKSP
+357 MMLASAAYEMSP
-369 DRVKDLGLNDYVLP
+369 DKVNDLGLEDYVLP
-383 KDSYSAYCIKDGR
+383 KGAYSAYCIKDGR

-402 EEYGFIKGDFLD
+402 EEFGFIKGDFLD

-434 AEG
+434 TEG

>member
-1 MAMQTIEIRNI
+1 MQTIEIRNI
-12 GPLVDTGIISVSQ
+12 GPLVETGIIQVSQ

-49 LEKQVMVSGDSIVSK
+49 LEKQVMIGGDSIVSK

-79 HFNDDFLSDGS
+79 HFNDEFLSDSS

-98 IQIEMQGRKRNAKIV
+98 IQIEMRGKKRNAKIV

-124 FKISFLPSER
+124 LKISFLPSER

-159 LEWGEARSQFSVTH
+159 LEWGEARLQFGVAN
-173 PLNLVFVDKMKYHYD
+173 PLDLVFVDKMKYHYD
-188 EKSGD
+188 AKNGD

-227 NEVGTSAKISPVEY
+227 GEVGTSAKISPVDY
-241 LKQLDLTDAKIDKN
+241 LKQLDLTDSKIDIKVMTSVLKN
-255 VLTALLSKLVEK
+255 
-267 RSSFKI
+267 I
-273 NIEELAKISPSLGS
+273 QN
-287 VFTNLQKRSSYR
+287 RSSYK

-314 KAQFELVKMLVE
+314 KAQFELVKMLVG
-326 LLKLMDAK
+326 LLKKMEQ
-334 NTDYKSTVF
+334 KSTGYTSMVF

-357 MMLASAAYEKSP
+357 MMLASAAYEMSP
-369 DRVKDLGLNDYVLP
+369 DKVNDLGLEDYVLP
-383 KDSYSAYCIKDGR
+383 KGAYSAYCIKDGR

-402 EEYGFIKGDFLD
+402 EEFGFIKGDFLD

-434 AEG
+434 TEG